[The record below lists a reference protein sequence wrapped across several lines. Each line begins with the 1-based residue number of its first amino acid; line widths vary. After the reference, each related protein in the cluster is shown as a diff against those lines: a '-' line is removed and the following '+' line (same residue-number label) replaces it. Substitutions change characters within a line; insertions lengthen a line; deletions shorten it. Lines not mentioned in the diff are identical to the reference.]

1 MKILFLGTPQFSA
14 TILEKLYNI
23 KKHEIVGVV
32 TKLDKP
38 TGRGQ
43 KMAVSPVK
51 AFAESKKIP
60 CFQFKSISK
69 EGFDV
74 LNELNADVVITASF
88 GQILRQNIIDMT
100 RFGVINVH
108 ASLLP
113 KYRGSSPIQWAVIKG
128 EKKTG
133 VTIMQ
138 TDIGVDTGDMLL
150 KAEVDIKPDETSGEL
165 MDRLAVVGADAL
177 IEALDKLEKGELKRE
192 KQDDALSSWFPMLK
206 KEDGKIDFSKSAE
219 EIKNLCR
226 GLNPWPIC
234 FVMLNETDKL
244 KVFKA
249 EPYDMD
255 IAPEAVNGQVLVAD
269 GKKGLIVK
277 CGDGAVLLEKIQ
289 APNSKAMN
297 SNEYLRGKKIPLDKV
312 FE

>member
-1 MKILFLGTPQFSA
+1 MKILFLGTPEFSA
-14 TILEKLYNI
+14 TILEKLYSS
-23 KKHEIVGVV
+23 KEHEIVGVV
-32 TKLDKP
+32 TKLDKKV
-38 TGRGQ
+38 GRGQ
-43 KMAVSPVK
+43 KMSSSPVK
-51 AFAESKKIP
+51 AFAEKHNIP
-60 CFQFKSISK
+60 CFQFQSISK

-74 LNELNADVVITASF
+74 LDPLGADVVITASF

-100 RFGVINVH
+100 PYGVINVH

-150 KAEVDIKPDETSGEL
+150 KAEVDILPEETSGEL
-165 MDRLAVVGADAL
+165 MQRLALVGADAL
-177 IEALDKLEKGELKRE
+177 LETLRQIKNKTVKRE
-192 KQDDALSSWFPMLK
+192 KQDDSQSSWFPMLK
-206 KEDGKIDFSKSAE
+206 KDDGKIDFNQSSTDIQNK
-219 EIKNLCR
+219 CR
-226 GLNPWPIC
+226 GMNPWPVC

-244 KVFKA
+244 KVFSAK
-249 EPYDMD
+249 PYDMD
-255 IAPEAVNGQVLVAD
+255 IAPETKNGQVLIAD

-277 CGDGAVLLEKIQ
+277 CADGAVLLEKIQ
-289 APNSKAMN
+289 APNGKAMN
-297 SNEYLRGKKIPLDKV
+297 SNEYLRGKKIELDKV

>member
-1 MKILFLGTPQFSA
+1 MKVLFLGTSDFSL
-14 TILEKLYNI
+14 TVLENLYNS

-32 TKLDKP
+32 TKHDKP
-38 TGRGQ
+38 TGRGH
-43 KMAVSPVK
+43 KLISPAVKV
-51 AFAESKKIP
+51 FAEEHNIP
-60 CFQFKSISK
+60 CFQFKSISS

-74 LNELNADVVITASF
+74 LSKLNAEVMITAAF
-88 GQILRQNIIDMT
+88 GQILKQNIIDMT
-100 RFGVINVH
+100 KYGVVNVH

-138 TDIGVDTGDMLL
+138 TDIGVDTGDILL
-150 KAEVDIKPDETSGEL
+150 KKEVDILPEETSGEL
-165 MDRLAVVGADAL
+165 MERLSFVGGEAL
-177 IEALDKLEKGELKRE
+177 IEALDKLEKGELQRE
-192 KQDDALSSWFPMLK
+192 KQDESKSSWYPMLK

-219 EIKNLCR
+219 EIKNQCR

-234 FVMLNETDKL
+234 YVMLNEVDKL
-244 KVFKA
+244 KVYKA
-249 EPYDMD
+249 EPYEIETD
-255 IAPEAVNGQVLVAD
+255 PNTKNGQVLIAD
-269 GKKGLIVK
+269 GKRGLVVK
-277 CGDGAVLLEKIQ
+277 CEGGAVLLEKIQ

-297 SNEYLRGKKIPLDKV
+297 SNEYLRGKTIPLDKV

>member
-1 MKILFLGTPQFSA
+1 MKVLFLGTPEFSA
-14 TILEKLYNI
+14 TILEKLYNS
-23 KKHEIVGVV
+23 KKHELVGVV

-38 TGRGQ
+38 TGRGH
-43 KMAVSPVK
+43 KVVSSPVK
-51 AFAESKKIP
+51 IFAEKNKIP

-74 LNELNADVVITASF
+74 LNELGADVIVTASF

-100 RFGVINVH
+100 PFGVINVH
-108 ASLLP
+108 GSLLP

-150 KAEVDIKPDETSGEL
+150 KSEIEIDENETAGEL

-177 IEALDKLEKGELKRE
+177 LDALEKLEKGELKRE
-192 KQDDALSSWFPMLK
+192 KQDDANSSWFPMLK
-206 KEDGKIDFSKSAE
+206 KEDGKINFSSSAD

-234 FVMLNETDKL
+234 YVMLNETDKL
-244 KVFKA
+244 KVFSAK
-249 EPYDMD
+249 PYDMD
-255 IAPEAVNGQVLVAD
+255 IDPSVKNGQVLIAD
-269 GKKGLIVK
+269 GKKGLVVK
-277 CGDGAVLLEKIQ
+277 CEGGAVLLEKIQ